1 MNKEPW
7 HERLWHPERFYP
19 KDGPVTDFGYGP
31 IQRAY
36 NWKQGLLDFYAMNH
50 ALIEDYPEECQIV
63 KNAKLLEQMILDVFG
78 EVIADFLQGA
88 Q

>member
-1 MNKEPW
+1 
-7 HERLWHPERFYP
+7 
-19 KDGPVTDFGYGP
+19 
-31 IQRAY
+31 
-36 NWKQGLLDFYAMNH
+36 MNH